1 MSFNKNFTVKFG
13 LIGAGAISKKHI
25 QAIEKLG
32 GDIVAVYDPKV
43 DNNINSIDDLFRCNI
58 DYIIIC
64 SPSHLHRDHILT
76 SLKHNCEIIV
86 EKPMILPWEPLIDN
100 DAVNIVLQYR
110 WLENL
115 PEKANV
121 IKVIMTRGEE
131 YFKSWKGS
139 PADTGGLFYHLF
151 IHYLDLAIQLNAK
164 FEGLVQSEGEQIR
177 MIDDFDLMKVD
188 MDHLYVRMYEDIVNH
203 NNGIK
208 PKDIFYLHWLLNKSS
223 EMHGYGINAIDKK
236 ITITNELL

>member
-1 MSFNKNFTVKFG
+1 MSFNKSFTVKFG
-13 LIGAGAISKKHI
+13 LIGAGAISKKHT

-43 DNNINSIDDLFRCNI
+43 DTGIDSIDDLLRCNI
-58 DYIIIC
+58 DYVVIC
-64 SPSHLHRDHILT
+64 SPSNFHRHHILT
-76 SLKHNCEIIV
+76 SLKHNHKIIV

-115 PEKANV
+115 PEKADL
-121 IKVIMTRGEE
+121 IKVTMTRDAA
-131 YFKSWKGS
+131 YFKSWKAQPS
-139 PADTGGLFYHLF
+139 YTGGLFYHLF
-151 IHYLDLAIQLNAK
+151 IHYLDLAIQLSAK
-164 FEGLVQSEGEQIR
+164 FEGLIQSEGKQVR
-177 MIDDFDLMKVD
+177 MIDDFDLMTVD
-188 MDHLYVRMYEDIVNH
+188 MDHLYVRMYEDVVNH

-236 ITITNELL
+236 ISITNELL